1 MPKQKFKSYL
11 ITNIPER
18 DWKLFKKWTAVEG
31 FDNLNH
37 ALSTLI
43 KLAGSNND
51 LIRRD
56 TLFLRSGRI
65 ENAKRT

>member
-1 MPKQKFKSYL
+1 MSKQKFKSYL

-18 DWKLFKKWTAVEG
+18 DWKLFKKWTAIEG

-43 KLAGSNND
+43 RLAGNNN
-51 LIRRD
+51 IVSEAR
-56 TLFLRSGRI
+56 TESV
-65 ENAKRT
+65 KRT

>member
-1 MPKQKFKSYL
+1 MSIRKHFKSYL

-31 FDNLNH
+31 YDNLNH

-43 KLAGSNND
+43 KLAGNND
-51 LIRRD
+51 LNGKYR
-56 TLFLRSGRI
+56 T
-65 ENAKRT
+65 ENEQTT

>member
-18 DWKLFKKWTAVEG
+18 DWKLFKKWTAIEG
-31 FDNLNH
+31 YDTLND

-43 KLAGSNND
+43 RLVGSNKAFIREGNIFISSRTEND
-51 LIRRD
+51 K
-56 TLFLRSGRI
+56 T
-65 ENAKRT
+65 T